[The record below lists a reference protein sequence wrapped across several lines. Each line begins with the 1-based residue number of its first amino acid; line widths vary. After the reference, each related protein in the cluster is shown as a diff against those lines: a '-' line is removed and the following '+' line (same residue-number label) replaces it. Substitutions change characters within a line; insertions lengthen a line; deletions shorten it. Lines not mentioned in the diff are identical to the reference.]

1 MIDAIGT
8 KRSTARWVAA
18 TFVKI
23 YLRIKRAQGL
33 QCRGCDMEIHPMGA
47 FDFVTSGCPVCGS
60 SKLSLKQEAAS
71 D

>member
-18 TFVKI
+18 TFVRI
-23 YLRIKRAQGL
+23 YLRIKGAQGL

-47 FDFVTSGCPVCGS
+47 FDFVTSGCLICGS
-60 SKLSLKQEAAS
+60 SKLKAAS
-71 D
+71 E